1 MTQPSAPSAPSAGM
15 PQRLDAAGLAAWAQR
30 AAGAGE
36 TVLRIDLAGAG
47 DRAAMLAR
55 IAAGLGF
62 PAHFGGNLDALF
74 DCLSDLAVPPAG
86 LACVLA
92 GFPARTALADR
103 EALLGVFQEAAEHL
117 AARDRRLR
125 VAYSV
130 GVARGD

>member
-74 DCLSDLAVPPAG
+74 DCLTDLAVPPAG

-92 GFPARTALADR
+92 GFPARTALAAVR
-103 EALLGVFQEAAEHL
+103 TAVLIGPATL
-117 AARDRRLR
+117 ASARRMVPTWSASCTR
-125 VAYSV
+125 A
-130 GVARGD
+130 

>member
-1 MTQPSAPSAPSAGM
+1 MTQPFAPSAGA
-15 PQRLDAAGLAAWAQR
+15 PRRLDAAGLAAWAQR
-30 AAGAGE
+30 AEQAGE
-36 TVLRIDLAGAG
+36 TVLRADLAGAG

-62 PAHFGGNLDALF
+62 PTHFGGNLDALF
-74 DCLSDLAVPPAG
+74 DCLTDLAVPPAG
-86 LACVLA
+86 LCCVLA
-92 GFPARTALADR
+92 GFPARTAVADR

-130 GVARGD
+130 GAGKGG